1 MEILGHVFYPGT
13 VLSVPAYTI
22 HHSKEIWGPDA
33 DEFVPTR
40 WDASRLTEQQKT
52 AFIPFSTGPRA
63 CVGRDVAEMELHCI
77 AATVFE
83 NFEFRLER
91 ERPLETREDFLRK
104 PLGLSVEIR
113 RRQSRK

>member
-1 MEILGHVFYPGT
+1 
-13 VLSVPAYTI
+13 
-22 HHSKEIWGPDA
+22 
-33 DEFVPTR
+33 
-40 WDASRLTEQQKT
+40 
-52 AFIPFSTGPRA
+52 
-63 CVGRDVAEMELHCI
+63 MELHCI